1 MFLAEDVATNINW
14 TLICG
19 IVLTAATVAMW
30 WDARKQR
37 STRLEQP
44 VQVSGTPPS
53 ADVIAN
59 NLKQLNHRMRALEDW
74 RDSLLQ
80 KMDEDKTTILA
91 GGEDRARRIYAHIED
106 VRKELDGKLSSMP
119 SEIVTLLRNTGNL
132 KH

>member
-91 GGEDRARRIYAHIED
+91 GGEDRARRIYAHTED